1 MKSNDDKINIT
12 FALPSLAAG
21 GAERVMSFVAQNL
34 DKTKFNVTLLI
45 TEFEKNAAYDIKG
58 IPVIYL
64 NKDRVLKAIPALFKY
79 VIKNKPDIIISA
91 IGHLNTVMAY
101 ATIFSKHTKFISREV
116 NILSALK
123 DYALKKNTIGSYF
136 SNRRFNYSDKI
147 ICQSNDMKEDIQKYN
162 DIDEGKLVVINNPI
176 TDAFQ
181 CEKTEKTNDKL
192 HFITVARLKEQKG
205 HKRVIDALSK
215 IEFPF
220 HYTIVGDG
228 PEHDNVFAQLEKYN
242 LMPQVTHI
250 ENTNVVPKY
259 LTESDVYLQGSFIEG
274 FPNAV
279 IESSAMGTPILAFNA
294 PGGINEIIEPNING
308 HIVDNEDQFIQKLN
322 DYNNDYLFKPKDVS
336 HSVTKK
342 YSKTIIVKRYE
353 AVFLD
358 VLNPKSHA

>member
-1 MKSNDDKINIT
+1 MNDTKINIT

-34 DKTKFNVTLLI
+34 DQSKFNVTLLI

-79 VIKNKPDIIISA
+79 VIKNKPDIVISA

-101 ATIFSKHTKFISREV
+101 ATIFSKRTKFISREV

-123 DYALKKNTIGSYF
+123 DFALKKNTIGSYF
-136 SNRRFNYSDKI
+136 SDRRFNYSDKI

-162 DIDEGKLVVINNPI
+162 DIDEQKLVVINNPI

-181 CEKTEKTNDKL
+181 CEKTEKTNKKL

-242 LMPQVTHI
+242 LMSQVTHI
-250 ENTNVVPKY
+250 ENTNEVPKY

-294 PGGINEIIEPNING
+294 PGGINEIIESNING
-308 HIVDNEDQFIQKLN
+308 HIVEDESEFIQKLN
-322 DYNNDYLFKPKDVS
+322 EYHNDYPFKPKDVS

-342 YSKTIIVKRYE
+342 YSKAIIVKRYE

-358 VLNPKSHA
+358 VVNPKSNA